1 MLQCNLIRIFLSAL
15 MVTAVVSVSSA
26 KDIKIKAKSIEA
38 FTPDNPEEKTFG
50 ELEFVSGL
58 VLSSEN
64 DDFGGLSG
72 MRIVDNQLFAVTD
85 KGHFLTAEINRK
97 NGILKSLD
105 NAEIS
110 RLRDRKGKKLTRKKD
125 SDAESLEISGS
136 QFLVGFERK
145 HRVEAF
151 NQKKGKLVADERAKA
166 IDFAKH
172 NLPNNKGPEALA
184 LIPGTAKLL
193 VFAEDAPNTDGRHRA
208 FIVEGAKMDPLF
220 VSRTVGYSLT
230 DAAFSPDGD
239 LIILERFYTPVTG
252 PAMRFRRFEAK
263 KIKPDAVLEGSIIM
277 EATSSMEIDNMEG
290 LAITKSND
298 GATLFTIVSDDNFS
312 RNQRTLLLEFK
323 LSN

>member
-1 MLQCNLIRIFLSAL
+1 MLQSNLTRIALATL
-15 MVTAVVSVSSA
+15 MVIATGSPSSA
-26 KDIKIKAKSIEA
+26 KDIKIKAKPIEA
-38 FTPDNPEEKTFG
+38 FTPDKPEERTFG
-50 ELEFVSGL
+50 ELDFVSGL
-58 VLSSEN
+58 VLSSDN

-72 MRIVDNQLFAVTD
+72 MRIVNNKLFAVTD
-85 KGHFLTAEINRK
+85 KGHFLTADINR
-97 NGILKSLD
+97 NNNILKGLE

-110 RLRDRKGKKLTRKKD
+110 RLRDRKGKRLTRKKD

-151 NQKKGKLVADERAKA
+151 NLKKGKLFADERAKA

-208 FIVEGAKMDPLF
+208 FIVDGDRMDPIF

-230 DAAFSPDGD
+230 DAAFLPDGN

-252 PAMRFRRFEAK
+252 PAMRFRRFEAEN
-263 KIKPDAVLEGSIIM
+263 IKPDVVLEGTIIM

-290 LAITKSND
+290 LAITETDD
-298 GATLFTIVSDDNFS
+298 GAVLLTIVSDDNFS